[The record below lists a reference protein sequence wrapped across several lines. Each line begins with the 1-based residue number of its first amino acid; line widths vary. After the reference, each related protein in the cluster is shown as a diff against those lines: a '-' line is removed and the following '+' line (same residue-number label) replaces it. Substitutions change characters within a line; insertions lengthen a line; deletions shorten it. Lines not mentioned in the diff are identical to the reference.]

1 VSSLPHPVVKL
12 LTILY
17 YALWH
22 FIETL
27 LRFPVRTIIHG
38 GVTLNKPLDKLT
50 GGVNAPPPERKPHQ
64 HSAGR
69 RNSSSRRAGR
79 QGRDLQRAHRMGNSS
94 TIILFFFFCRIYYES
109 EILRPRGEKNCH
121 PTSVS
126 WFS

>member
-50 GGVNAPPPERKPHQ
+50 GGVNAPPPERKPQQ

-79 QGRDLQRAHRMGNSS
+79 QEETYSAPIGWGNSS
-94 TIILFFFFCRIYYES
+94 TIILFFFFCT
-109 EILRPRGEKNCH
+109 
-121 PTSVS
+121 TSQR
-126 WFS
+126 F